1 MRRIGLL
8 TLTAAAGLA
17 AFAPASAPAANEC
30 IAKPSGAACEEM
42 ARSIDPRAGA
52 AVHYVFHPDE
62 IIVCVRE
69 CGPPTD

>member
-8 TLTAAAGLA
+8 TLAAAAALA
-17 AFAPASAPAANEC
+17 AAPTPAPAANEC
-30 IAKPSGAACEEM
+30 VAKPSADACEEM

-52 AVHYVFHPDE
+52 IVHYATHPDE

>member
-1 MRRIGLL
+1 M
-8 TLTAAAGLA
+8 
-17 AFAPASAPAANEC
+17 
-30 IAKPSGAACEEM
+30 AKADTAACEEL

-52 AVHYVFHPDE
+52 IVHYATNPDE